1 MEIFNILKDMIGKG
15 SRKPGKKTGKK
26 EKSIPQTVH
35 EVSDKK
41 TFPAEDFQTPLIV
54 HAEDDKQAVKHLKKT
69 IAEVAVHLWRIKK
82 RMTDENG
89 EPLEEFRRHF
99 RHVQA
104 AMDDLINSEI
114 EIKDFDHQIIPEN
127 GVLSIRVLAYQPI
140 FGISSEK
147 VIETVKPAIYYKGET
162 IQYGEVIVGTPE
174 KEGEIV

>member
-1 MEIFNILKDMIGKG
+1 MRMADIVKYLMEKLT
-15 SRKPGKKTGKK
+15 RKPRKGAK
-26 EKSIPQTVH
+26 EKEKPAPTKADKTPNKVTSFTENHQTV
-35 EVSDKK
+35 S
-41 TFPAEDFQTPLIV
+41 EDLTQ
-54 HAEDDKQAVKHLKKT
+54 DKQTVKHLKKT
-69 IAEVAVHLWRIKK
+69 LAEVAVHLWRIKK